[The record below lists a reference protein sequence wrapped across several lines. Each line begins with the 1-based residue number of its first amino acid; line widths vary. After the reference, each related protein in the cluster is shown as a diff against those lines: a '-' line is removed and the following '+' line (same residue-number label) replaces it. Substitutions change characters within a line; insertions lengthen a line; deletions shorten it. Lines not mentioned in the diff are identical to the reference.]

1 MQEARPILGGE
12 LRGKACPQQADAQAL
27 QIVVEVAEDR
37 DRGARLDASEPRLP
51 TCDKYLAPPLV
62 NYVVARTQGEPVSA
76 KT

>member
-1 MQEARPILGGE
+1 VQEARPILGGE

-51 TCDKYLAPPLV
+51 TCDKYLAPSRGTGLCQNV
-62 NYVVARTQGEPVSA
+62 TGLTALRS
-76 KT
+76 